1 MPFCP
6 NCTYEYIEGIKV
18 CPDCG
23 TELIPE
29 LVSELVPE
37 LIDHEWVVVYTSDQE
52 YDVQMMKDA
61 LESAEIET
69 TVLSQRDSNFPAT
82 GDLAII
88 KLLVKSEDVASAK
101 NFISEIKNT
110 NPEEE
115 E

>member
-6 NCTYEYIEGIKV
+6 NCTYEYVEGVKV

-23 TELIPE
+23 TELVPE
-29 LVSELVPE
+29 LV
-37 LIDHEWVVVYTSDQE
+37 DHDWVVVYTSDQE
-52 YDVQMMKDA
+52 YDIKMMKDA

-69 TVLSQRDSNFPAT
+69 TVLSQRDSNFPVT

-88 KLLVKSEDVASAK
+88 KLLVKTEDVSSAM
-101 NFISEIKNT
+101 NFINEIKNT
-110 NPEEE
+110 SPEEE